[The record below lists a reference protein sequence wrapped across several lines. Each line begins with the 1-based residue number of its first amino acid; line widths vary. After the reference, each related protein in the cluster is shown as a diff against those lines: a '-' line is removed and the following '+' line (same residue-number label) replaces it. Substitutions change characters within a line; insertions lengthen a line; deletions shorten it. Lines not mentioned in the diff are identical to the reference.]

1 VTGDETDG
9 GSVLEL
15 MDQLEELVTGAR
27 RVPLSASIVV
37 NEDDALELIDRARLR
52 LPDELVQAR
61 HTMEDRERILGEARH
76 DADQAIARGE
86 EQAQQAMAR
95 ASDEAQRLV
104 REAGE
109 RAVELVGE
117 HAITLQAR
125 AHAASLVSDAETQA
139 ASVRAEVDAYAREV
153 MVKLEEQLARAA
165 STVRKGIDALPRSA
179 PVRRRRPSPE

>member
-76 DADQAIARGE
+76 DADQAI
-86 EQAQQAMAR
+86 AR